1 MTPPKASTLGDLAT
15 SLVRTAVPVLVGGAA
30 TYAATKWHIVL
41 SPSSQ
46 TGAIVVVGAVAING
60 YNTGVRALEHKWPRL
75 GWLLGIAKAPTYV
88 KG

>member
-1 MTPPKASTLGDLAT
+1 MTTTPTLGDLIT
-15 SLVRTAVPVLVGGAA
+15 SLVRSAVPVVVGSAF

-46 TGAIVVVGAVAING
+46 DGAILACGVVAING
-60 YNTGVRALEHKWPRL
+60 YNAAARALEHRWPKL
-75 GWLLGIAKAPTYV
+75 GILLGIAKAPVYK